1 MAEQNIWM
9 QFIVDFG
16 ENTEKRDEFVHNF
29 TDVFKDV
36 YITLKD
42 SNYENKNTSVLLEM
56 EYEEEVEIV
65 AEENQWGID
74 GLISDEEAEA
84 YIRECLNKAGYND
97 AGLEVYDS
105 SIDSEEKIFDRLR
118 EQEYGER

>member
-16 ENTEKRDEFVHNF
+16 ENTEKRDEFVRSF

-56 EYEEEVEIV
+56 EYEKEVEIV

-84 YIRECLNKAGYND
+84 YVRECLNKAGYND
-97 AGLEVYDS
+97 VGMEVYDF